1 WSEFRKMLE
10 YKAKWYG
17 KQVVTAAKSFASS
30 QLCSNCGHKH
40 KDVKNLALRA
50 WECPMCKTHHQRDI
64 NASINLRNEA
74 LRLTAGT
81 AGIA

>member
-1 WSEFRKMLE
+1 RE
-10 YKAKWYG
+10 
-17 KQVVTAAKSFASS
+17 
-30 QLCSNCGHKH
+30 
-40 KDVKNLALRA
+40 